1 MKKTENEHG
10 QLVLVRD
17 KWMQQIMNATYVSM
31 IKVAI
36 VSPAGINGA
45 WECAISDHLKWL
57 WKNRIDRHI
66 IQGLLTE
73 SGVHGLTAHAF
84 DKCAELIVKS
94 KIPTNE

>member
-1 MKKTENEHG
+1 MKKLINEHG

-17 KWMQQIMNATYVSM
+17 KWMQEIMNSTYVSM

-45 WECAISDHLKWL
+45 WECAISDHLKLL
-57 WKNRIDRHI
+57 WKKKIDRHI

-73 SGVHGLTAHAF
+73 SGVHGLTADAF

-94 KIPTNE
+94 KIPA